1 MTPVSAVSSGR
12 KPSSGFCLL
21 LLNLCCPP
29 SPLSFNLFKIQKQ
42 LFLPSTQPR
51 VPFTLHVQLLTLLSF
66 LIYLKFHSL
75 RLRSSSLGTNWQE
88 EHRKYINHAAKEL
101 FTLRLETFCS
111 YSAAVYETFLSSS
124 HIRSFSSRLFL
135 ARWRSIQQEDKLP
148 PPRSFFR
155 IRSQQAPGGL
165 GCLGR
170 YMGTSSKVA

>member
-12 KPSSGFCLL
+12 KPSPGFCLL

-51 VPFTLHVQLLTLLSF
+51 VPFTLHVQLLTLFSF
-66 LIYLKFHSL
+66 LICLKSHPL

-101 FTLRLETFCS
+101 FTLRLRR
-111 YSAAVYETFLSSS
+111 SAL
-124 HIRSFSSRLFL
+124 IRQLCMRRSCHQIIFALFL
-135 ARWRSIQQEDKLP
+135 LVSSLLVGVVYSKKTYCHPHGHFSESEASKPLVALVTSAGTWVRV
-148 PPRSFFR
+148 PR
-155 IRSQQAPGGL
+155 
-165 GCLGR
+165 
-170 YMGTSSKVA
+170 